1 MARALLKSEQ
11 MKMILVGGLLA
22 AFVVSGCK
30 VEEKT
35 ENRAQPVPLVPLV
48 HPVQLVHKVQQVP
61 SVLPVHKVHQ
71 GHCYQ
76 PRLMMA
82 DETDWLMAIAV

>member
-1 MARALLKSEQ
+1 M
-11 MKMILVGGLLA
+11 
-22 AFVVSGCK
+22 
-30 VEEKT
+30 
-35 ENRAQPVPLVPLV
+35 PLVPLV